1 MGVKLVAYDGSET
14 SRKAIQQ
21 ARGLMGPGDKLVLVM
36 VVPTAVIKEFADVPP
51 DITLSRARGMVEAAL
66 AELKKDGVSAS
77 GVVREGDIA
86 DEILKLG
93 SELGADII
101 VLGHRGLS
109 KIGRFAIGSVAD
121 RVVRYA
127 TRPVLIVR

>member
-1 MGVKLVAYDGSET
+1 MGVKLVAYDGSDA
-14 SRKAIQQ
+14 SKKAVEQ
-21 ARGLMGPGDKLVLVM
+21 AVGLMAEGDELVLVM

-51 DITLSRARGMVEAAL
+51 DISLQKARGMVEGAVEGL
-66 AELKKDGVSAS
+66 RERGVRAR

-86 DEILKLG
+86 DEILNL
-93 SELGADII
+93 SAELGADII
-101 VLGHRGLS
+101 VIGHRGLS

>member
-1 MGVKLVAYDGSET
+1 MGVKLVAYDGSEA
-14 SRKAIQQ
+14 SKKALQQ
-21 ARGLMGPGDKLVLVM
+21 AAGLMKPGDELVLVM

-51 DITLSRARGMVEAAL
+51 DVSTSKARAMVEAAVE
-66 AELKKDGVSAS
+66 ELRGRGVSAR

-86 DEILKLG
+86 DEILNL
-93 SELGADII
+93 SAELSADII
-101 VLGHRGLS
+101 VIGHRGLS

-127 TRPVLIVR
+127 SRPVLIVR